1 MDKRKARTPSRVKVK
16 SRCYLSSIK
25 NDLHLHTIFSPS
37 KRIEIFIFVSLHHE
51 SHEHGRRN
59 INQGGNGTTAKMME
73 KILGST
79 VLTLCIVGLK
89 ETIIKGL
96 VATRRDRRW
105 AKWDVYRFL
114 WKTVSRSVVQISK
127 RVSNDA
133 SDAFWILLQ
142 DFFRRSD
149 RRIYIYIYIY
159 RNFSLLQRDSR
170 SNLVTRYSPTFG
182 GTPKDRTFCP
192 IQMSRFPSFGR

>member
-37 KRIEIFIFVSLHHE
+37 RKNTIFIFVSLHHE

-149 RRIYIYIYIY
+149 RIYIYI
-159 RNFSLLQRDSR
+159 
-170 SNLVTRYSPTFG
+170 
-182 GTPKDRTFCP
+182 
-192 IQMSRFPSFGR
+192 